1 MRDEIKDILNIA
13 CDRGGGSVLYDEML
27 SRHSSIFIG
36 GKVSAWYEPSCSEE
50 LAEIGLTLRENGA
63 RVITIGN
70 GSNTLM
76 PEEGLDA
83 IMVSLEDENFTHV
96 GFEVDGQVTV
106 GAGKKLSSFI
116 SECSSR
122 GFSGMEGLVGIPGT
136 VGGSL
141 FVNAGY
147 KTAISDRLLRVKIID
162 TFGRLRNM
170 EKDEI
175 AFGYREASFN
185 KDIVITEAV
194 FCLEKAPLED
204 VRKRMETYFLEKLN
218 SQPLEQQTLGCVF
231 KNPSTEEKSSAQLID
246 MAGMKNRRAGGAI
259 VSSKHANFIINEG
272 GATSR
277 DVKELISVVRDAVKT
292 KFGVE
297 LELEIEILG

>member
-13 CDRGGGSVLYDEML
+13 CARSGGSVLYDEML
-27 SRHSSIFIG
+27 SSHSTIFIG
-36 GKVSAWYEPSCSEE
+36 GEVFAWYKPSCSEE
-50 LAEIGLTLRENGA
+50 LAEVGLMLRENGA

-83 IMVSLEDENFTHV
+83 IMVSLEDENFSHV
-96 GFEVDGQVTV
+96 GFEEDGHVTV

-116 SECSSR
+116 SDCSSR
-122 GFSGMEGLVGIPGT
+122 GFSGIEGLVGIPGT

-162 TFGRLRNM
+162 IFGHVRTM
-170 EKDEI
+170 EKSEI
-175 AFGYREASFN
+175 TFGYRKASFN
-185 KDIVITEAV
+185 QDTVITEAV
-194 FCLEKAPLED
+194 FCLKKAPLED
-204 VRKRMETYFLEKLN
+204 IRKRMETYFLEKLN

-231 KNPSTEEKSSAQLID
+231 KNPSAGEKSSAQLID
-246 MAGMKNRRAGGAI
+246 MAGMKNRRAGGAV
-259 VSSKHANFIINEG
+259 VSSKHANFIINES

-292 KFGVE
+292 KFGME
-297 LELEIEILG
+297 LELEIEIL